1 MLDANILKLMFK
13 EEFRLQASFF
23 NRSYFLTSS
32 LVLVLFTFIMGLS
45 LPMLRRAIE
54 IDDML
59 LVTHWVM
66 LFYGLGV
73 GGFAL
78 FGERILERRFGSIS
92 LLLGSGYTLP
102 IRHRR
107 LFFLFYIKDILYY
120 ILLTILP
127 MVVGLALASVFVSI
141 SLTSL
146 LVLFISLTLSFLLG
160 ISTSV
165 LLFTISVR
173 WGTPP
178 ILILSAAAGTYLV
191 ADGFTVSSIS
201 RALPPLVFYHTHY
214 PFIMVVILA
223 VVILFAAISFLLVKE
238 APSPHERSSH
248 ETYRKVVRQVR
259 KLVSGY
265 APALAKD
272 IIDLMRSGMIFPVVF
287 TFLMPLVFLYAVT
300 WFIESVMLID
310 LGFSLLFYAGMVGF
324 FCTLLY
330 SWLSNIDISECY
342 NSLPLSMP
350 HVIRTKLI
358 LFFTLTVI
366 VAVPYLIAVGYL
378 KHELDLLV
386 LGLFIMLTVSTYIG
400 SVVAYLTGLFTNS
413 YLLDARILLQF
424 TLAVVPV
431 LVIQTLL
438 SFYYQINSSTAAFY
452 IAGLGILLL
461 AASVLLLGK
470 LDKRWMSTIFRIA

>member
-1 MLDANILKLMFK
+1 MIDAKILTLMFR

-32 LVLVLFTFIMGLS
+32 LVLILFTFIIGLS
-45 LPMLRRAIE
+45 LPMLRRAVD

-59 LVTHWVM
+59 LVAHWVM

-73 GGFAL
+73 GGFAF
-78 FGERILERRFGSIS
+78 FGDRILERRFGSIS

-107 LFFLFYIKDILYY
+107 LFLLFYIKDVLYY

-127 MVVGLALASVFVSI
+127 MIAGLALASFFVSI
-141 SLTSL
+141 SLTTL
-146 LVLFISLTLSFLLG
+146 LFIFISLTCSFLLG

-173 WGTPP
+173 WSILP
-178 ILILSAAAGTYLV
+178 ILLFSAATGIYTVTA
-191 ADGFTVSSIS
+191 GFTASGIS
-201 RALPPLVFYHTHY
+201 GALPPLVFYYTRS
-214 PFIMVVILA
+214 PILMVVILA
-223 VVILFAAISFLLVKE
+223 AVILFAAISFILVKE
-238 APSPHERSSH
+238 APSPHQRSSR
-248 ETYRKVVRQVR
+248 EMYRKTVRLV
-259 KLVSGY
+259 KTLVSGH

-272 IIDLMRSGMIFPVVF
+272 IIDLLRSGMIFPVVF
-287 TFLMPLVFLYAVT
+287 TFLLPLVFLYAVT

-350 HVIRTKLI
+350 HVIRCKLI

-378 KHELDLLV
+378 KQELELLV
-386 LGLFIMLTVSTYIG
+386 PGLFIMLTVSTYIG

-424 TLAVVPV
+424 ALAVVPV
-431 LVIQTLL
+431 LVIQTVL
-438 SFYYQINSSTAAFY
+438 SFYYPINSNIAIY
-452 IAGLGILLL
+452 CIAGQGIFLVAGSMSLLQR
-461 AASVLLLGK
+461 
-470 LDKRWMSTIFRIA
+470 LDKRWINTMFRIA

>member
-1 MLDANILKLMFK
+1 
-13 EEFRLQASFF
+13 
-23 NRSYFLTSS
+23 
-32 LVLVLFTFIMGLS
+32 
-45 LPMLRRAIE
+45 
-54 IDDML
+54 
-59 LVTHWVM
+59 
-66 LFYGLGV
+66 
-73 GGFAL
+73 
-78 FGERILERRFGSIS
+78 
-92 LLLGSGYTLP
+92 
-102 IRHRR
+102 
-107 LFFLFYIKDILYY
+107 
-120 ILLTILP
+120 
-127 MVVGLALASVFVSI
+127 
-141 SLTSL
+141 
-146 LVLFISLTLSFLLG
+146 
-160 ISTSV
+160 
-165 LLFTISVR
+165 
-173 WGTPP
+173 
-178 ILILSAAAGTYLV
+178 
-191 ADGFTVSSIS
+191 
-201 RALPPLVFYHTHY
+201 
-214 PFIMVVILA
+214 MVVILA
-223 VVILFAAISFLLVKE
+223 VVILFAAISFILVKE
-238 APSPHERSSH
+238 APSPHERSSR
-248 ETYRKVVRQVR
+248 ETYRKVVRRVR
-259 KLVSGY
+259 KLVAGY

-272 IIDLMRSGMIFPVVF
+272 IIDLLRSGMIFPVVF
-287 TFLMPLVFLYAVT
+287 TFIMPLVFLYAVT

-424 TLAVVPV
+424 ALAVVPV

-438 SFYYQINSSTAAFY
+438 SFYYPINSSTAAFY

-461 AASVLLLGK
+461 AASVMLLQR
-470 LDKRWMSTIFRIA
+470 LDKRWMTTMFRIA

>member
-1 MLDANILKLMFK
+1 MLDAKILTLMFR

-32 LVLVLFTFIMGLS
+32 VVLILFTFIMGLS
-45 LPMLRRAIE
+45 LPMLRRAVE
-54 IDDML
+54 MNDML
-59 LVTHWVM
+59 LVAHWVM
-66 LFYGLGV
+66 LCYGLGV

-78 FGERILERRFGSIS
+78 FGDRILERRFGSIS

-107 LFFLFYIKDILYY
+107 LFFLFYIKDVLYY

-127 MVVGLALASVFVSI
+127 MIVGLALASIFVPI

-146 LVLFISLTLSFLLG
+146 LFIFISLTISFLLG

-173 WGTPP
+173 WGTLP
-178 ILILSAAAGTYLV
+178 ILIISAAGGIYMVTA
-191 ADGFTVSSIS
+191 GFTASSIS
-201 RALPPLVFYHTHY
+201 RALPSLVFYHTRS
-214 PFIMVVILA
+214 PILMMGILA
-223 VVILFAAISFLLVKE
+223 TVILFAAISFILVKE
-238 APSPHERSSH
+238 APSPHQRSSP
-248 ETYRKVVRQVR
+248 EMYRKTVRMVIT
-259 KLVSGY
+259 LVSGY

-272 IIDLMRSGMIFPVVF
+272 IIDLLRSGMIFPVVF

-300 WFIESVMLID
+300 WFIESVILID

-358 LFFTLTVI
+358 LFFALTVI
-366 VAVPYLIAVGYL
+366 VAVPYLIVIGYL

-386 LGLFIMLTVSTYIG
+386 LGLFIMLTVSVYIG

-413 YLLDARILLQF
+413 YLLDARILVQF
-424 TLAVVPV
+424 SLAVVPI

-438 SFYYQINSSTAAFY
+438 SFYYPIDSTVAAFC
-452 IAGLGILLL
+452 ITGLGILLL
-461 AASVLLLGK
+461 AGSMRLLHQ
-470 LDKRWMSTIFRIA
+470 LDKRWINMMFRIA

>member
-1 MLDANILKLMFK
+1 MIDAKILTLMFR

-32 LVLVLFTFIMGLS
+32 LVLILFTFIIGLS
-45 LPMLRRAIE
+45 LPMLRRAVD
-54 IDDML
+54 IDDMV

-73 GGFAL
+73 GGFAF
-78 FGERILERRFGSIS
+78 FGDRILERRFGSIS

-107 LFFLFYIKDILYY
+107 LFLLFYIKDVLYY
-120 ILLTILP
+120 IFFTILP
-127 MVVGLALASVFVSI
+127 MIAGLALASFFVSI
-141 SLTSL
+141 SLTTL
-146 LVLFISLTLSFLLG
+146 LFIFISLTCSFLLG

-165 LLFTISVR
+165 LLFTISVH
-173 WGTPP
+173 WSILP
-178 ILILSAAAGTYLV
+178 ILIFPAATGIYTV
-191 ADGFTVSSIS
+191 TTGFTASGIFG
-201 RALPPLVFYHTHY
+201 ALPPLVFYYTRS
-214 PFIMVVILA
+214 PILMVIILA
-223 VVILFAAISFLLVKE
+223 AVILFAAISFMLVKE
-238 APSPHERSSH
+238 APSPHQRSSH
-248 ETYRKVVRQVR
+248 EMYRKTVRLV
-259 KLVSGY
+259 KTLVSGH

-272 IIDLMRSGMIFPVVF
+272 IIDLLRSGMMFPVVF
-287 TFLMPLVFLYAVT
+287 TFLLPLVFLYAVT

-350 HVIRTKLI
+350 HVIRCKLI

-366 VAVPYLIAVGYL
+366 VAVPYLIAVGCL
-378 KHELDLLV
+378 KQELELLV
-386 LGLFIMLTVSTYIG
+386 PGLFIMLTVSTYIG

-424 TLAVVPV
+424 ALAVVPV
-431 LVIQTLL
+431 LVTQTVL
-438 SFYYQINSSTAAFY
+438 SFYYPINSNTAIYY
-452 IAGLGILLL
+452 IAGQGILLV
-461 AASVLLLGK
+461 AGSMLLLQR
-470 LDKRWMSTIFRIA
+470 LDRRWINTMFRIA